1 MKRIFTILAAV
12 LLTAGVFAQS
22 PEKMSY
28 QAVIRDDGD
37 ALIANTDIGM
47 QISIRQGTPDGTAV
61 YTETHTPTTN
71 ANGLVILEIG
81 TGTTSDKFSLIDWSA
96 GPYFIK
102 TETDPDGGT
111 DYTITGTSQL
121 LSVPYTLYAKTAAAY
136 TETDPKVG
144 ANTENYLS
152 KWDGTALVTS
162 TIFDN
167 GNIGIGT
174 NDPSK
179 MLEISKS
186 SGSGTQIDL
195 IDLNSQDD
203 GSGSGSKIR
212 FRTSNNSN
220 TLARIG
226 VIDENL
232 FGGAIQFEVNQAGE
246 ASDETTEVMRINKL
260 GHVGI
265 GTVTPSTLLDV
276 NGVITATG
284 ANFTGTTTVPTPVDP
299 TDAATKA
306 YVDALIA
313 RTEVLA
319 TGFTDSRD
327 GNHYDAVKIG
337 DQIWLAENL
346 AYLPEVHSNAE
357 FETQGNNSQ
366 PGYGVYGYDGSDIAT
381 AKSQANYST
390 YGVLYNWWA
399 AMDGAGSSSSNPSGV
414 QGVCPTGWHLPSDAE
429 WTELENYLIANGYNY
444 DGTTSGN
451 KIAKSMATSTGWT
464 SSTNIGAVGNTDYPD
479 KRNASGFSALPGGY
493 RGDHGNFGNA
503 GNNLTWYSATENS
516 TDYVMIRSIYCI
528 YSYVDRYKSK
538 VAYGYSVRCL
548 RD

>member
-390 YGVLYNWWA
+390 YGVLYNWYTVNT
-399 AMDGAGSSSSNPSGV
+399 GNL
-414 QGVCPTGWHLPSDAE
+414 CPTGWHVPTDAE
-429 WTELENYLIANGYNY
+429 WTTLADYLGGESVAGGKLKES
-444 DGTTSGN
+444 GTVHWQSPNTG
-451 KIAKSMATSTGWT
+451 ATNETCFT
-464 SSTNIGAVGNTDYPD
+464 
-479 KRNASGFSALPGGY
+479 ALPGGY
-493 RGDHGNFGNA
+493 RTTAGTFDHIINLGHWWSASEYDTNNA
-503 GNNLTWYSATENS
+503 CYRDMLYYSS
-516 TDYVMIRSIYCI
+516 SVP
-528 YSYVDRYKSK
+528 SYDIEKEV
-538 VAYGYSVRCL
+538 GFSVRCIK
-548 RD
+548 D